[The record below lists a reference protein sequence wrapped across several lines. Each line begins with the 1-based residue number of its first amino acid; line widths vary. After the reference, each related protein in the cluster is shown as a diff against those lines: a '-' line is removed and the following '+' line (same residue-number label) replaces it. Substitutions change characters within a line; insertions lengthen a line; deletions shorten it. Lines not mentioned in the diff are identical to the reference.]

1 MKTLKSTFEFLTPR
15 ERFFVLVAV
24 IIRVLLVAFDLAGIF
39 LVGVV
44 VSLISGTVIAS
55 TSPLSA
61 ILVWLN
67 HHGYQDGYVVLAA
80 VAIVFFI
87 AKGLLSVVLSY
98 LTATYVARIEA
109 AKASQVYEG
118 MVRAPLNRVEK
129 FTSQDA
135 LHGLTTS
142 MNSAFASS
150 INIGAAM
157 VGEIALLIGVSSY
170 LAYVNFWL
178 FLGVACFFGVVGL
191 LMQATIGRGSS
202 SAAVKA
208 HRGQLETHG
217 SILNTLNNFRQV
229 AASSSLVPFA
239 KQFRSTR
246 SATAHQNA
254 VYATFTTLPRY
265 ITEISVMIGV
275 GILVIQR
282 SGSGGGV
289 SSATI
294 AVFLAGIFR
303 IVASMLP
310 LQAGLSSLKRVTP
323 EAELAFSLLR
333 EFGQI
338 LDTEPAQNYSAGAK
352 TLDVKNLTFRYG
364 PDSKTVLKGV
374 SFSVPAGAYV
384 AVTGKSGGG
393 KSTLADLILGLRH
406 PEHGVLLV
414 GGENPAAVRAARRGA
429 IGYVPQSTHLIP
441 GTLVE
446 NILLEVRPSNVDHQL
461 LSSVIKAAGLED
473 VLEQLPNGAQTV
485 IGAGGIDLS
494 GGQTQRVGLARAL
507 YQKPDILVLD
517 EATSALDGET
527 ELLIHRALLS
537 MRNKVTLVVIAHRP
551 QTLSDADY
559 FLRVENGGA
568 TLSRTPQGA

>member
-1 MKTLKSTFEFLTPR
+1 MKSLKSTFKFLNPR

-24 IIRVLLVAFDLAGIF
+24 IIRVMLVAFDLAGIF

-44 VSLISGTVIAS
+44 VSLISGTVISS
-55 TSPLSA
+55 TSPLSV

-67 HHGYQDGYVVLAA
+67 DHGYQDGYVVLAA
-80 VAIVFFI
+80 VAVVFFI

-118 MVRAPLNRVEK
+118 LVRAPLAKVEK

-178 FLGVACFFGVVGL
+178 FLGVALFFGFVGF
-191 LMQATIGRGSS
+191 LMQATIGRGSG

-208 HRGQLETHG
+208 HSGQLETHG

-229 AASSSLVPFA
+229 AASTSLVAFA

-275 GILVIQR
+275 GILVLQR
-282 SGSGGGV
+282 SGGGGGV
-289 SSATI
+289 SAATI

-310 LQAGLSSLKRVTP
+310 LQAGLSALKRVTP
-323 EAELAFSLLR
+323 EAELAFSLLS

-338 LDTEPAQNYSAGAK
+338 KDSEPAQNYSAGAK
-352 TLDVKNLTFRYG
+352 AIDVKNLTFRYG
-364 PDSKTVLKGV
+364 PDSKTVLKDV
-374 SFSVPAGAYV
+374 TFSVPAGAYV

-406 PEHGVLLV
+406 PDDGALLI
-414 GGENPAAVRAARRGA
+414 GGTTPASVRAARRGA
-429 IGYVPQSTHLIP
+429 IGYVPQNTHLIP
-441 GTLVE
+441 GTVVE
-446 NILLEVRPSNVDHQL
+446 NILLEVRPASVDRQL
-461 LSSVIKAAGLED
+461 LSSVLKAAGLED
-473 VLEQLPNGAQTV
+473 VVRQLPNGSETL
-485 IGAGGIDLS
+485 IGAGGVDLS

-507 YQKPDILVLD
+507 YQKPDVLVLD
-517 EATSALDGET
+517 EATSALDSET

-537 MRNKVTLVVIAHRP
+537 MRNKVTLIVIAHRP

-559 FLRVENGGA
+559 YLNVEQGGA
-568 TLSRTPQGA
+568 TLSRAPKSD